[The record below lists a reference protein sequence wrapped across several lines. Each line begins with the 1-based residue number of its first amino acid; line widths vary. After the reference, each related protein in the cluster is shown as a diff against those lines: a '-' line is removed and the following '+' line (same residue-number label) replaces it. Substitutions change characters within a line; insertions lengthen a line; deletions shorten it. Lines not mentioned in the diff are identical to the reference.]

1 MQPADVAALA
11 QHVLDT
17 HHAFLHREMGPL
29 RQALRAAPED
39 VRRDW
44 DELQQLLEEH
54 LMKEEVILFPSILAL
69 AGGDVSTAMHVIG
82 PIPQMKVDHERIR
95 ELEARLR
102 AEAPRAGDATE
113 PLVVLLDDL
122 AQHAHVEDV
131 ELFPAALA
139 LLPGTPDLEAIEAA
153 ATMAAQ
159 AHRPPRPA
167 PPRRAPPPEPTPRK
181 GLVGRVLDRIRGG

>member
-1 MQPADVAALA
+1 MDAPAVAALA

-29 RQALRAAPED
+29 RAALRNAPEAL
-39 VRRDW
+39 RRDW

-82 PIPQMKVDHERIR
+82 PIPQMKVDHARIH

-102 AEAPRAGDATE
+102 AEAPRAGEAAE
-113 PLVVLLDDL
+113 PLLVLLDDL
-122 AQHAHVEDV
+122 AQHAHVEDT
-131 ELFPAALA
+131 ELFPGALG

-153 ATMAAQ
+153 ATVAAQ
-159 AHRPPRPA
+159 ATRPPRL
-167 PPRRAPPPEPTPRK
+167 PPHRAPPPEPAPRK
-181 GLVGRVLDRIRGG
+181 GLVGRVLDRLRGG